1 MFVMKRSK
9 PQMGPLGSDLTFPA
23 DCGFEAPRT
32 KGRMTMKA
40 NHAVTI
46 EEDALVRSGLRGDRA
61 ALDRL
66 FARYTRP
73 LYQMALRLLGNP
85 EDAEDALQ
93 EGMLSAV
100 RNLGRFEG
108 RSKFSTWLTRIV
120 INAALMRLR
129 SQRARPTIPLD
140 QDDPDHPEFTLAA
153 RLPDPAPSPEESC
166 AHEER
171 VEILQDRLKALPP
184 PLRSAVWLRD
194 VQGLSTAEAAQ
205 ALGLSEGTLKS
216 QLHRARGKLGELI
229 RRPRGFRGARLRPDG
244 AVA

>member
-1 MFVMKRSK
+1 MI
-9 PQMGPLGSDLTFPA
+9 
-23 DCGFEAPRT
+23 
-32 KGRMTMKA
+32 MKA
-40 NHAVTI
+40 NHTLVV

-73 LYQMALRLLGNP
+73 LYQTALRLLGNP
-85 EDAEDALQ
+85 HDAEDALQ
-93 EGMLSAV
+93 EGMVSAV

-129 SQRARPTIPLD
+129 SRRTRPTIPLD
-140 QDDPDHPEFTLAA
+140 QDEPDHGELTLAA
-153 RLPDPAPSPEESC
+153 RLRDPAPNPEETC
-166 AHEER
+166 AREEQF
-171 VEILQDRLKALPP
+171 EILQDGLKALPP
-184 PLRSAVWLRD
+184 SLRSAVWLRD
-194 VQGLSTAEAAQ
+194 VQGLSTAEAAR

-229 RRPRGFRGARLRPDG
+229 RSPRGFRSTQWRPDG
-244 AVA
+244 AIA